1 VRFFRA
7 SRNRRE
13 AGWATLSY
21 FRGRDRRRAQ
31 TAPAREY
38 AHGRSHRRGSAG
50 IDGETRDPGRTRSQ
64 SGAIEVVWPAR
75 RGGPVK
81 PPGPKSRAPSN
92 PARPPSPRRCR
103 AAWPRLDRDHPS
115 KSNGQSPRITQDSAD
130 VWQDQPLA
138 KSMANGI
145 SPEASKAA
153 RLMLDRLKELS
164 EISDGGSVE
173 TTLLCV
179 PENKR
184 EHVLSVLETLSG
196 RAPKTNTE
204 DPLASAAR
212 LVRNAALELWAK
224 PSHDEVE
231 TNLERLATTDY
242 ALRAL
247 RWWRAVRLGV
257 RHKYARATAA
267 AGRADNLGTC
277 ECRKTVEVDSGV
289 ARPGAA
295 ARVVPKHRTPV
306 LELPGPYRVPRPP
319 HQAAAH
325 GSY

>member
-1 VRFFRA
+1 MRPLEIA
-7 SRNRRE
+7 ITLRNQM
-13 AGWATLSY
+13 
-21 FRGRDRRRAQ
+21 DRV
-31 TAPAREY
+31 TE
-38 AHGRSHRRGSAG
+38 
-50 IDGETRDPGRTRSQ
+50 
-64 SGAIEVVWPAR
+64 
-75 RGGPVK
+75 
-81 PPGPKSRAPSN
+81 
-92 PARPPSPRRCR
+92 
-103 AAWPRLDRDHPS
+103 
-115 KSNGQSPRITQDSAD
+115 DSAD

-247 RWWRAVRLGV
+247 RCWRAVRLGV

-295 ARVVPKHRTPV
+295 ARVVAETSNASPRASWALSCSAPSASSSSTRV
-306 LELPGPYRVPRPP
+306 LLDVLALRRWSCSPER
-319 HQAAAH
+319 
-325 GSY
+325 